1 LVSLITFKNNVLTAL
16 LIDDDELIL
25 DCLSEFLDVNEIKVH
40 TASEGTEGITKISN
54 GIHKDLV
61 IIDILK
67 ANQDALEII
76 RRIRDFT
83 GE

>member
-1 LVSLITFKNNVLTAL
+1 ML

-40 TASEGTEGITKISN
+40 AASDGTESIAKISN
-54 GIHKDLV
+54 GIRKDLV